1 MNFYSELFELK
12 NDTGEL
18 LFYLISIGLACATC
32 FENGL
37 MCGHMLNKLPHWKP
51 IERQALISTIL
62 ASNPD
67 LADREQ
73 RGMVKSS
80 RRYIYESAWV
90 KAFAA
95 RPPYKF
101 DYDPSVIWTA
111 IDSAGPITF
120 TQLISCIRLV
130 VNCVLCSHSFLSFLF
145 LILCAGGGSMSEFAV
160 ASLAYENSRHIVLH
174 THHIIKLCS
183 LSS

>member
-37 MCGHMLNKLPHWKP
+37 MCSHMLNKLPHCNLLQVHTYTRTRLLNIYPLSMQKDLLLKLVVCSVLGKP

-73 RGMVKSS
+73 R
-80 RRYIYESAWV
+80 
-90 KAFAA
+90 
-95 RPPYKF
+95 
-101 DYDPSVIWTA
+101 
-111 IDSAGPITF
+111 
-120 TQLISCIRLV
+120 
-130 VNCVLCSHSFLSFLF
+130 
-145 LILCAGGGSMSEFAV
+145 
-160 ASLAYENSRHIVLH
+160 
-174 THHIIKLCS
+174 
-183 LSS
+183 